1 MKALRPLVAV
11 LMLGMWATAAYGDGG
26 TMLLHQDAGAFTV
39 TLFAAPR
46 PLQVGAAD
54 LSVMV
59 QDRAS
64 GDILL
69 DPMIDLT
76 IVSETGN
83 AMQQTVRLA
92 KGQASNHL
100 LQAATV
106 HFSSAGKW
114 RVMLLIQRGDVQRS
128 NDQRGN
134 DVAHLSTEC
143 AVEPDRSRAT
153 LVWFYVLLPVGIIL
167 LFVIHQG
174 LKLRSEVKAK

>member
-54 LSVMV
+54 FSVMV

-64 GDILL
+64 GDVLL

-76 IVSETGN
+76 IVPETGN

-92 KGQASNHL
+92 KGQASNRL

-114 RVMLLIQRGDVQRS
+114 RVMLLVQRATPTR